1 MWGRQRATD
10 NAPGMGSV
18 LVVIPAY
25 NEEESI
31 RKVVE
36 GVNDHIPL
44 ADVLVVDDGSAD
56 NTSRRVQE
64 SDAEL
69 LRLPRNLGV
78 GAALEVALR
87 YAESMGYSYALR
99 LDADGQH
106 DPQDA
111 LRLLEAARRGEAD
124 VLIGSR
130 FLEAGSSEGQ
140 ASRNPRWRY
149 QTTPIR
155 ALGIKV
161 FASLVSFLIGQRISD
176 PTCGL
181 RCFNR
186 QAMCYLARHHPQDY
200 PEVESMVVLHR
211 AGFRLKELPV
221 AIYPRTGGVSSISTW
236 KAVYYV
242 FRVMLA
248 ASIAAVRS
256 LPNGKPVVAG
266 RRPME
271 REKIPEEEPHVA

>member
-1 MWGRQRATD
+1 MWGQKGTD
-10 NAPGMGSV
+10 GSEV

-25 NEEESI
+25 NEQECIQE
-31 RKVVE
+31 VVN
-36 GVNDHIPL
+36 GVRCHIPV
-44 ADVLVVDDGSAD
+44 ADVLVVDDGSSD
-56 NTSRRVQE
+56 ETSRCVLE
-64 SDAEL
+64 SGADL
-69 LRLPRNLGV
+69 IRLPYNLGV

-87 YAESMGYSYALR
+87 HAEELGYAYALR

-106 DPQDA
+106 DPKDA
-111 LRLLEAARRGEAD
+111 IRLLSAVRRGEAD
-124 VLIGSR
+124 VSIGSR
-130 FLEAGSSEGQ
+130 FLPLEGPGRHGRPQ
-140 ASRNPRWRY
+140 A
-149 QTTPIR
+149 TPVR

-161 FASLVSFLIGQRISD
+161 FSVLVSLLIRQPISD

-186 QAMCYLARHHPQDY
+186 KAMRYLARHHPQDY

-221 AIYPRTGGVSSISTW
+221 EIYPRLGGVSSISTW

-256 LPNGKPVVAG
+256 LPDKL
-266 RRPME
+266 
-271 REKIPEEEPHVA
+271 PEEEPNVT